1 MTHHDRTVGHF
12 DVIHQPH
19 LRDGRAEA
27 LRASGVDVITLA
39 AGEPEA
45 ATAEHVVA
53 AAVAAARTA
62 STHHYGTAA
71 GHPALRALIAAK
83 AADTH
88 RIDINTNDVQVT
100 VGTKHALHLAL
111 RAVTRPG
118 DEVLTVRPGWPGH
131 RECIESVDAHA
142 VMVDTDDRFL
152 IDTAALQA
160 ARTNHTRSLILANP
174 ANPTGAVHAP
184 DRLASIAQWC
194 LDNDVWLICDEI
206 YDAFIYAGAAVPALA
221 VAPQAASRII
231 VVNGVSKV
239 HAMTG
244 WRVGWLFGPNEIVSG
259 AREQLG
265 RTITHVPQ
273 LTQIAALAALGDDAT
288 PARAVDT
295 YRRNRDMLVHHL
307 NGIPGIDCP
316 LPGGGMFA
324 FPTSRAYSIVNTG
337 AIPPTWLTGSSPTHT
352 SPSSPG
358 MHSGRAPPAP
368 QLHAQPRPPQRS
380 RTPPGVG
387 PDLTGIPR

>member
-1 MTHHDRTVGHF
+1 MTAPSNTPALSTNPIF
-12 DVIHQPH
+12 AMAE
-19 LRDGRAEA
+19 RAEA

-83 AADTH
+83 ASDTH
-88 RIDINTNDVQVT
+88 HIDINTNDVQVT

-131 RECIESVDAHA
+131 REGIESVDARA
-142 VMVDTDDRFL
+142 VMVDTDHRFL
-152 IDTAALQA
+152 IDTAALEA
-160 ARTNHTRSLILANP
+160 ARTKHTRALILANP

-184 DRLASIAQWC
+184 DRLAGIAAWC
-194 LDNDVWLICDEI
+194 LDNGVWLICDEI
-206 YDAFIYAGAAVPALA
+206 YDAFVYDATAVPALV
-221 VAPQAASRII
+221 VAPQAARRII
-231 VVNGVSKV
+231 VVNGVSKA

-244 WRVGWLFGPNEIVSG
+244 WRVGWLFGPNEVVKG

-265 RTITHVPQ
+265 RTITHVSQ

-288 PARAVDT
+288 PSRAVDT

-307 NGIPGIDCP
+307 NGIPGIGCRCP
-316 LPGGGMFA
+316 AVECSPS
-324 FPTSRAYSIVNTG
+324 PTSRAYSSVGTG
-337 AIPPTWLTGSSPTHT
+337 AIPPTWLTGFSPTPT
-352 SPSSPG
+352 SPWSPG
-358 MHSGRAPPAP
+358 RHLGQSTTCASTS
-368 QLHAQPRPPQRS
+368 H
-380 RTPPGVG
+380 
-387 PDLTGIPR
+387 

>member
-1 MTHHDRTVGHF
+1 MTAPLDTSTLSTNPIF
-12 DVIHQPH
+12 AMAE
-19 LRDGRAEA
+19 RAEA

-206 YDAFIYAGAAVPALA
+206 YDVFIYAGAAVPALA

-244 WRVGWLFGPNEIVSG
+244 WRVGWLFGPNEIVSS

-324 FPTSRAYSIVNTG
+324 FPDVSGLLNREHWSDTADL
-337 AIPPTWLTGSSPTHT
+337 ADWLLTHAHVAVVAGHAFGSEHHLRLNFTLSPDRLNEAAHRLV
-352 SPSSPG
+352 S
-358 MHSGRAPPAP
+358 A
-368 QLHAQPRPPQRS
+368 
-380 RTPPGVG
+380 
-387 PDLTGIPR
+387 LT

>member
-1 MTHHDRTVGHF
+1 MSE
-12 DVIHQPH
+12 
-19 LRDGRAEA
+19 RAEA

-71 GHPALRALIAAK
+71 GHPALRALIAAQ
-83 AADTH
+83 AAAAH
-88 RIDINTNDVQVT
+88 RVDISASDVQVT
-100 VGTKHALHLAL
+100 VGTKHALHLAV
-111 RAVTRPG
+111 RAVTQPG

-131 RECIESVDAHA
+131 RECIESADARA

-152 IDTAALQA
+152 IDTAALRA
-160 ARTNHTRSLILANP
+160 ARTDRTRALILANP
-174 ANPTGAVHAP
+174 ANLTGALHTA
-184 DRLASIAQWC
+184 DRLASIAAWC

-206 YDAFIYAGAAVPALA
+206 YDAFIYEGVAVHALA
-221 VAPQAASRII
+221 AAPRAAHRII

-244 WRVGWLFGPNEIVSG
+244 WRVGWLFGPKEVVDS

-273 LTQIAALAALGDDAT
+273 LTQIAALAALGDHAT
-288 PARAVDT
+288 PAHAVNA
-295 YRRNRDMLVHHL
+295 YRCNRDMLVQNL
-307 NGIPGIDCP
+307 DAIPGINCP
-316 LPGGGMFA
+316 IPGGGMFA
-324 FPTSRAYSIVNTG
+324 FPDVSGLLEHGRWSSTNDLAD
-337 AIPPTWLTGSSPTHT
+337 WLLTHPHVAVVAGQAFGSERHLRLNFTL
-352 SPSSPG
+352 SSE
-358 MHSGRAPPAP
+358 R
-368 QLHAQPRPPQRS
+368 LHQAAHRLVS
-380 RTPPGVG
+380 A
-387 PDLTGIPR
+387 LT